1 MRFLRWLLVLA
12 PFLPLV
18 VFSIPQE
25 ATLLTLMPEPSDPW
39 YTPYTSPLVIAC
51 AIFVYPVTGLLLIF
65 GIQPGSPLHSL
76 GIALYASAIAALTYR
91 LLIRRHQSKA
101 IKPSGPRDS
110 TAT

>member
-12 PFLPLV
+12 PFLPLI
-18 VFSIPQE
+18 VFSIPE
-25 ATLLTLMPEPSDPW
+25 GLTLMPEPSDPW
-39 YTPYTSPLVIAC
+39 YTPYTSPLVLAC
-51 AIFVYPVTGLLLIF
+51 AMFVYPVTGLLLIF

-91 LLIRRHQSKA
+91 LLIRRTQSKA

>member
-18 VFSIPQE
+18 VFSIPQIF
-25 ATLLTLMPEPSDPW
+25 TLMPEPSDPW
-39 YTPYTSPLVIAC
+39 YTSYTWPLFIAC
-51 AIFVYPVTGLLLIF
+51 ALFVYPVTGLLLIF

-91 LLIRRHQSKA
+91 LLIRRPQSKA

>member
-1 MRFLRWLLVLA
+1 MKFLRWLLVLA

-18 VFSIPQE
+18 VFNIPMG
-25 ATLLTLMPEPSDPW
+25 ATLMPEPSDPW
-39 YTPYTSPLVIAC
+39 YTPYTTPLVLAC

-65 GIQPGSPLHSL
+65 GIPPGSQLHSL

-91 LLIRRHQSKA
+91 LLIGKPQSKA
-101 IKPSGPRDS
+101 SKPSGPRDS

>member
-1 MRFLRWLLVLA
+1 MRLLRWLLVLA

-18 VFSIPQE
+18 VFSIPQGV
-25 ATLLTLMPEPSDPW
+25 TFLSEPSDPW
-39 YTPYTSPLVIAC
+39 YTPYTSLLFIPC
-51 AIFVYPVTGLLLIF
+51 AMFVYPVTALLLIF
-65 GIQPGSPLHSL
+65 GIQPVSPPWFL

-91 LLIRRHQSKA
+91 LLVRRPQTKA